1 MQLVV
6 CTAVQYAVSWSLT
19 SLFSTNMAISET
31 RLQYAVLEINDN
43 VNGRG
48 KFCTPPLSNNEY
60 DCQPPQP
67 QPFYRPFSG
76 TTRVSRCQKRAS
88 GLNGVRGDQQRQ
100 TYSIQTNQC
109 PPPPSPHMTVSQC
122 DLNQLHDLMNH
133 YHVTPC

>member
-60 DCQPPQP
+60 DCQPPSHHNRFTAHFP
-67 QPFYRPFSG
+67 G
-76 TTRVSRCQKRAS
+76 
-88 GLNGVRGDQQRQ
+88 
-100 TYSIQTNQC
+100 
-109 PPPPSPHMTVSQC
+109 PPGWAGARRE
-122 DLNQLHDLMNH
+122 LLDLM
-133 YHVTPC
+133 V